1 MARRRFDSV
10 TGGLVDT
17 VVSGVGARTATAID
31 QIGRGPNASFSVNP
45 ILGGI
50 VEDTAGYALNTGQ
63 NYILSQMSERLTSP
77 TKNALVDSVITQV
90 ATAGVNRALEFA
102 TQSIPFLGGQGLG
115 ATTAGLGAQAARST
129 VSIPDSVA
137 SKLEEAD
144 YGGITYTLQDITFTL
159 TPANA
164 GAQTQ
169 PPPQTPPTIPLDVG
183 FDADAAKS
191 LAPMDALKGSTALVG
206 PARGLS
212 PAAQGPA
219 GFGNNFLL
227 GGRNQG
233 AIFGSGNQ
241 VGSAASGLKPIK
253 PLF

>member
-10 TGGLVDT
+10 TGGLIDT
-17 VVSGVGARTATAID
+17 VVSGVSSRMTTAID

-90 ATAGVNRALEFA
+90 ATAGVNRAIEFA
-102 TQSIPFLGGQGLG
+102 TESIPFLGNQGLG
-115 ATTAGLGAQAARST
+115 ATTTGLSAQAARST

-144 YGGITYTLQDITFTL
+144 YGGIAYTLQDITFTL
-159 TPANA
+159 TPANT

-169 PPPQTPPTIPLDVG
+169 PPPQTPPTIPVDTAFNPGVNLNNPSVQ
-183 FDADAAKS
+183 
-191 LAPMDALKGSTALVG
+191 ALKGNAALAYPATGFNFDSRADLFTPSTVAT
-206 PARGLS
+206 PKTIR
-212 PAAQGPA
+212 
-219 GFGNNFLL
+219 
-227 GGRNQG
+227 
-233 AIFGSGNQ
+233 
-241 VGSAASGLKPIK
+241 

>member
-1 MARRRFDSV
+1 MARRRFDSI

-17 VVSGVGARTATAID
+17 VVSGVGARTAAAIG
-31 QIGRGPNASFSVNP
+31 QVGRGPNASFSVNP

-63 NYILSQMSERLTSP
+63 NYVLSQMSERLTSP

-115 ATTAGLGAQAARST
+115 ATTTGLAAQAARST
-129 VSIPDSVA
+129 ISIPDSVS

-144 YGGITYTLQDITFTL
+144 YGGISYTLQDITFTL

-169 PPPQTPPTIPLDVG
+169 PPPQTPPTIPVDTAFNPGVNLNNPSVQ
-183 FDADAAKS
+183 
-191 LAPMDALKGSTALVG
+191 ALKGKSALAYPATGFNFDSQANLFTPSTVAT
-206 PARGLS
+206 PKTIR
-212 PAAQGPA
+212 
-219 GFGNNFLL
+219 
-227 GGRNQG
+227 
-233 AIFGSGNQ
+233 
-241 VGSAASGLKPIK
+241 